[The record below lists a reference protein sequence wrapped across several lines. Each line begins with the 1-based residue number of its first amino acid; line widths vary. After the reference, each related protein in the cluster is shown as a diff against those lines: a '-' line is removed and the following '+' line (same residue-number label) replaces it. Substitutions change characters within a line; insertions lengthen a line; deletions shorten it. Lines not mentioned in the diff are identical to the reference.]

1 MDRETLI
8 TKYPFFANVDWEH
21 AFDNLTKV
29 FARHVMKDYMQNLIA
44 SNTPF
49 SLFIAD
55 IDNFKYVND
64 YYGHHEGDAVLA
76 TLAKFLADN
85 VGTKGVVGRFG
96 GDEFLI
102 VCEGVTE
109 YNDVWE
115 IGHRINLNIAELK
128 FPESSVPSV
137 TITMGIARFP
147 LDACDYSVIC
157 SLADKAL
164 YIGKTKGRNR
174 FIIYL
179 ESKHKSIDLKER
191 RQVAF
196 SPVHLHSKIFST
208 LTGSAD
214 LATAI
219 KNQLIFL
226 ASYNMYDHVC
236 IETESG
242 MRFNI
247 LHAMSRVTS
256 FKPMNC
262 DDLEKVAGNVGLASI
277 NQADAIGNRI
287 SESIQAALDD
297 QSIKSSVYCR
307 INAYGKTYGFIRIDM
322 TTSVRIWQNEELAL
336 IIDTA
341 NTIGILLHYNN
352 VTIGELDSGE
362 KTELI
367 GGTQS

>member
-1 MDRETLI
+1 MTKETLI
-8 TKYPFFANVDWEH
+8 ERFPFFSSVDFAH

-29 FARHVMKDYMQNLIA
+29 FVRDVMKDYMQHLVA

-55 IDNFKYVND
+55 VDNFKYVND
-64 YYGHHEGDAVLA
+64 YYGHHEGDVVLA
-76 TLAKFLADN
+76 RMAEFLVEN
-85 VGTKGVVGRFG
+85 VATQGVVGRFG

-115 IGHRINLNIAELK
+115 IGHRLNLNIADLK
-128 FPESSVPSV
+128 FPESNVPGV
-137 TITMGIARFP
+137 TITMGISRYP
-147 LDACDYSVIC
+147 LDATDYSVIC

-179 ESKHKSIDLKER
+179 ESKHKAIDLRER
-191 RQVAF
+191 RKIAF

-214 LATAI
+214 LGKAI
-219 KNQLIFL
+219 KNQLMFL
-226 ASYNMYDHVC
+226 VSYNMYDHMC

-242 MRFNI
+242 MRFNV
-247 LHAMSRVTS
+247 LHAMSRES
-256 FKPMNC
+256 DFKPMN
-262 DDLEKVAGNVGLASI
+262 LEELDKVAGNVGLASI
-277 NQADAIGNRI
+277 NKADAIGNRV
-287 SESIQAALDD
+287 SESIQAALDE

-322 TTSVRIWQNEELAL
+322 TTSVRIWQNDELAL

-362 KTELI
+362 KTEII